1 MEAISKSRKKAGEAL
16 GKMKARGKTFAARK
30 THRSTADT
38 VGPSGRVNNALR
50 NAVAAVQAENALKKG
65 GRRDKPKMR
74 LLVERLLGMRR
85 WVLGGV
91 IRSPGL
97 AVNPR
102 IAVGTKVLEYWY
114 VGIFLRGFGRVC
126 QVRAWRCVSK
136 NRHLCGPPE

>member
-102 IAVGTKVLEYWY
+102 IAVGTKV
-114 VGIFLRGFGRVC
+114 FGVVVCRDFPEGLWPRVPGTC
-126 QVRAWRCVSK
+126 VMMRVQNPAPVRA
-136 NRHLCGPPE
+136 P